1 MAKHKKKHSKQDSV
15 GNDLLDVAAVSIK
28 KYRKVTNE
36 IGKLSTGQKLVG
48 GAMLLAAGYFYLDKV
63 RNDGPDTLL
72 AGLGGLLAGGTPT
85 SAHPAGPAAADEED
99 DPEPAPAKA
108 EPPRKARKKPKAAK
122 APGTFGRK
130 PAASPDDDL

>member
-1 MAKHKKKHSKQDSV
+1 MAKHKKKHSKKDGV
-15 GNDLLDVAAVSIK
+15 GDDLLDAAAMSIK

-48 GAMLLAAGYFYLDKV
+48 GVMLLAAGYFYLDKV

-72 AGLGGLLAGGTPT
+72 AGLSGLLPGGASP
-85 SAHPAGPAAADEED
+85 HPANDEDDEET
-99 DPEPAPAKA
+99 PPPAPPRAA
-108 EPPRKARKKPKAAK
+108 LPRKASKKTKAAK
-122 APGTFGRK
+122 SPGTFGRK